1 MIYVIG
7 FVDCLRHSP
16 ANLWWGFNPRTKYF
30 RAHADPPRRQVLESE
45 EFSWGWSPA
54 AEEETVEEEE
64 ILDTGESLPPA
75 RRRVETIDP

>member
-1 MIYVIG
+1 MGLQPKDDI
-7 FVDCLRHSP
+7 FSR
-16 ANLWWGFNPRTKYF
+16 
-30 RAHADPPRRQVLESE
+30 HADPPRRQVLESE

-75 RRRVETIDP
+75 RRRVETIDPTA